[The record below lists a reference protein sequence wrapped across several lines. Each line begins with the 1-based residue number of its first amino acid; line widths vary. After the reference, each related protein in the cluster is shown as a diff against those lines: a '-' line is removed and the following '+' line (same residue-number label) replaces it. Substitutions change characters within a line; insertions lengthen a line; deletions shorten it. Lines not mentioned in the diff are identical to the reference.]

1 MEFYKLS
8 DPILIIFNDYPPWR
22 CRSDNSSCFCSHS
35 QPTTTHV
42 GGNTGVRK
50 IEVRMLALLLI
61 EAGFGSHS
69 LYLWLKLAFLYF
81 TPKFY
86 FPTIHN

>member
-42 GGNTGVRK
+42 GGK
-50 IEVRMLALLLI
+50 IDVRMLALLLT